1 MGQWQLLDLPG
12 LINKK
17 IKFPEGAPQ
26 YILFRKKTFNCG
38 GADFDNQSNFQ
49 DHLTFSCISIK
60 PSHGEENLPAEE
72 KRRKS
77 GLS

>member
-1 MGQWQLLDLPG
+1 MGPHNIFCSEKNIQLWWCND
-12 LINKK
+12 
-17 IKFPEGAPQ
+17 
-26 YILFRKKTFNCG
+26 

-49 DHLTFSCISIK
+49 DHVTFSCISIK